1 MVCFSHH
8 NTNKPIMTDH
18 QLKMIITLRTP
29 SYNLNKKHLQ
39 KALRFSDEDLQE
51 LLSLRAVI
59 VKNKQYVMVLNYHD
73 ITIECPVLKMK
84 DGSYQIVWPSF
95 KLPNRPYPVFVY
107 LYAAALY
114 LSSEDSMRDTAAKTI
129 KAFGLETFAHTTIS
143 RFLPKIYQTLPG
155 LIGYGAQVASEWGAG
170 LSRVIRRKHWD
181 EALYEKAV
189 QLCSLIDP
197 VLRAPPEFGNWL
209 AQQYWQNRMRFLV

>member
-8 NTNKPIMTDH
+8 NRNKHIKPDH
-18 QLKMIITLRTP
+18 QLKMIITLRIP

-59 VKNKQYVMVLNYHD
+59 VKNKQYVMVLHYHT

-84 DGSYQIVWPSF
+84 DGTYQIVWPSF

-107 LYAAALY
+107 LYAAVLY
-114 LSSEDSMRDTAAKTI
+114 LSSEESMRDTAARTSKPSAWRHFLTQP
-129 KAFGLETFAHTTIS
+129 FPGS
-143 RFLPKIYQTLPG
+143 LPKIYQTLPG
-155 LIGYGAQVASEWGAG
+155 LISYGAQVASEWGAG
-170 LSRVIRRKHWD
+170 LSRVIRRRRWD
-181 EALYEKAV
+181 EALHEKAV

-209 AQQYWQNRMRFLV
+209 AQQYWQDRMRFLV